1 MQEGTET
8 VELSVK
14 NRLSKIE
21 PGSLWFRILFPVV
34 ILLVSLLAIAPFFF
48 SRQAQGQRISML
60 STHDM
65 TTHFALME
73 QFDKVLRSGVY
84 YPRWLPDINNGH
96 GIASMNYYP
105 PGFYYLTSLFHTLF
119 ESWEKTVLAITF
131 LSLAGSGLAFYFLS
145 RQFHDRLASAI
156 GAIFYILLPYHTLDL
171 YWRGAMPE
179 FIGFVLLPLIIY
191 FAFKLGAVGG
201 AQHYAGL
208 ALFYGLHLI
217 THFPVSY
224 LFTYGLALYALVWAA
239 RDRDWKIV
247 LRIAAGMALGLSLSA
262 IYWLPAALE
271 SRFTQETVSEIFP
284 YYMSLITLTPGGNMF
299 DDVVN
304 FTFMAQA
311 LVIVIAFFALRV
323 PLLKLLYSQNSGGL
337 TTAQSQTRLWIVMA
351 FVMTFMCTMF
361 AFPIVMRIPKIQ
373 ATVPAWRWLA
383 IASVFATLLVSA
395 AIHHLGK
402 DFESKALRVW
412 GYRLAIGLVI
422 VLNIWITARYVIRGA
437 LTKPTFTAV
446 TNFVE
451 SGFTPRGATLPDKLP
466 EMGLLEATPEGGEF
480 EVIRWE
486 PQNREVR
493 INLSQPCYLRL
504 KTYNFPGWTARLD
517 GQGANLLTDHNG
529 LQLIQLPSGI
539 HRLEIFFVN
548 TPPRTFGTILFGL
561 SLFIIAG
568 LIVVWR
574 WQAYSRARAAAID
587 PLAAETLIH
596 SQATAAEPSIPTGGS
611 GMWNQAKIRRLAMPG
626 LAGLAVIV
634 VLLLVI
640 RPFQSNNR
648 GAATGDPISANRLEV
663 AGLNSIMVAKDE
675 TALNELMDTL
685 PKGDPNL
692 LENLVQTGKII
703 RVANG
708 TQVRI
713 LESGT
718 AKIKVRILEGEQ
730 AMKEG
735 WVLERWVK

>member
-8 VELSVK
+8 VELSV
-14 NRLSKIE
+14 NHTASKIE
-21 PGSLWFRILFPVV
+21 RSALWFRIIFVAV

-48 SRQAQGQRISML
+48 SQQGRGVTLL

-65 TTHFALME
+65 TTHFALMD

-105 PGFYYLTSLFHTLF
+105 PGFYYLTSLFHSF
-119 ESWEKTVLAITF
+119 FDSWEETVLAITF

-191 FAFKLGAVGG
+191 FAFKLGSKGG
-201 AQHYAGL
+201 AQDYAGL

-224 LFTYGLALYALVWAA
+224 LFTYGLALYAVVWAV
-239 RDRDWKIV
+239 RDRDWKIA

-271 SRFTQETVSEIFP
+271 SRYTQETVSEIFP

-299 DDVVN
+299 DDIVN
-304 FTFMAQA
+304 FTFMAQTLA
-311 LVIVIAFFALRV
+311 IVIAFFALRV
-323 PLLKLLYSQNSGGL
+323 PLLKLLYSQNSGSL
-337 TTAQSQTRLWIVMA
+337 TTAQSQTRLWMVMA

-361 AFPIVMRIPKIQ
+361 ALPIVMRIPKIQ
-373 ATVPAWRWLA
+373 TTVPAWRWLA
-383 IASVFATLLVSA
+383 IAAVFAALLVSA
-395 AIHHLGK
+395 AIHYLRR
-402 DFESKALRVW
+402 DVESKAVRLW

-422 VLNIWITARYVIRGA
+422 GLNIWITARYVISGA

-446 TNFVE
+446 VNFVE
-451 SGFTPRGATLPDKLP
+451 GGFTPRGATLPDRLP
-466 EMGLLEATPEGGEF
+466 DGPLLEATPEGGEF
-480 EVIRWE
+480 EITRWE

-493 INLSQPCYLRL
+493 INLSQPSFLRL

-517 GQGANLLTDHNG
+517 GQAVNLLTDHNG
-529 LQLIQLPSGI
+529 LQLIQLPAGI
-539 HRLEIFFVN
+539 HRLEILFVN
-548 TPPRTFGTILFGL
+548 TPPRTFGAILFGL
-561 SLFIIAG
+561 SLLAIIG
-568 LIVVWR
+568 LTVVPR
-574 WQAYSRARAAAID
+574 WQVYRRARTTGKPPVEAENAITSETAIAD
-587 PLAAETLIH
+587 PTTR
-596 SQATAAEPSIPTGGS
+596 TADRPAWSH
-611 GMWNQAKIRRLAMPG
+611 AKTRRLAIFG

-634 VLLLVI
+634 VLLLVLK
-640 RPFQSNNR
+640 PSQKNNP
-648 GAATGDPISANRLEV
+648 GATTGGTISANRLEV
-663 AGLNSIMVAKDE
+663 AGMNSIMVARDE
-675 TALNELMDTL
+675 PALNELMDTL
-685 PKGDPNL
+685 PKGDPGL
-692 LENLVQTGKII
+692 LENLVQSGKII

-708 TQVRI
+708 TQIRI

-718 AKIKVRILEGEQ
+718 AKTKVRILEGEQ